1 MSNTIL
7 DYLYI
12 DDVDFFQYI
21 RVPKFLFS
29 DDRLKKLSS
38 NAKLIYGL
46 LLDKTSLSKKNKWI
60 DNDGRV
66 YVRYAEENIA
76 EELSCSVP
84 TVRSALEKLDS
95 SEKGV
100 GLIERK
106 RVGQGQ
112 SDKIYVKSVIVNREQ
127 NEYSSD
133 DSYEGYEDLS
143 EEIEDTLEKE
153 KSFRSGVKKNY
164 ILDGKKVA
172 TNNTDISKQIEIKS
186 NLILSNDEKGY
197 DELQSEL
204 DYIIDNLEID
214 AIIADKSYMADLL
227 EEIKG
232 IIIETYMTTKDTIYI
247 SGERFPIDVI
257 RERFNKLDQ
266 SCMLYLYDCITNN
279 SVKVK
284 NQKQYLLK
292 SIMNAPLTKTAY
304 YANLVKVH
312 EKII

>member
-1 MSNTIL
+1 M
-7 DYLYI
+7 
-12 DDVDFFQYI
+12 
-21 RVPKFLFS
+21 
-29 DDRLKKLSS
+29 
-38 NAKLIYGL
+38 
-46 LLDKTSLSKKNKWI
+46 
-60 DNDGRV
+60 

-133 DSYEGYEDLS
+133 DSYEGYED
-143 EEIEDTLEKE
+143 
-153 KSFRSGVKKNY
+153 

-247 SGERFPIDVI
+247 SGEQFPIDVI

>member
-7 DYLYI
+7 DYIYI

-29 DDRLKKLSS
+29 DDRLKNLSS

-66 YVRYAEENIA
+66 YVRYEEENIA

-133 DSYEGYEDLS
+133 DSYEGYVDLS

-153 KSFRSGVKKNY
+153 KSFRSGVKKIC
-164 ILDGKKVA
+164 ILDEKKFA
-172 TNNTDISKQIEIKS
+172 TNNTNINKQIEIKS
-186 NLILSNDEKGY
+186 NPILSEEIGS
-197 DELQSEL
+197 DELQFQL
-204 DYIIDNLEID
+204 DYIIDNLELD
-214 AIIADKSYMADLL
+214 AIIADKPYMKEFLNG
-227 EEIKG
+227 IKG
-232 IIIETYMTTKDTIYI
+232 IISETYMTSRKNIII
-247 SGERFPIDVI
+247 SGEKFTIDTV
-257 RERFNKLDQ
+257 RERLNMLDK
-266 SCMLYLYDCITNN
+266 SCMLYIYDCISNN

-284 NQKQYLLK
+284 KQKQYLLK
-292 SIMNAPLTKTAY
+292 TILNAPLTISAY
-304 YANLVKVH
+304 YANQVKVN
-312 EKII
+312 E